1 MSPDLELVRSERYVR
16 SVDAGRYVDVDGCA
30 LRVPCLFMAI
40 GPVASGKST
49 LCRRVVAALRAAG
62 AEAVVVSRD
71 LVRAEVMGAVNDL
84 STEEAVSTVQ
94 YAQASAHLDA
104 GRTVLVDDTN
114 LVAAHR
120 HRLYDAL
127 GLRARGVPV
136 VVALRAK
143 DLTAA
148 DLAAREAARRRAT
161 GRPRVPDD
169 VIARMHARWLALG
182 AGALMA
188 LDAPEALYL
197 FSDRG
202 LYDATSQRATSQG
215 GGAIVTFAER

>member
-49 LCRRVVAALRAAG
+49 LCRRVVETLRAAG
-62 AEAVVVSRD
+62 VEAAVVSRY

-94 YAQASAHLDA
+94 YAQANAHLDA

-143 DLTAA
+143 DLCVA
-148 DLAAREAARRRAT
+148 DLAAREAVRAEAT
-161 GRPRVPDD
+161 RRPRVPVE
-169 VIARMHARWLALG
+169 VISAMHARWWALG

-202 LYDATSQRATSQG
+202 LYDATRQG
-215 GGAIVTFAER
+215 NGGVVTYAER